1 MRQHKGKNILIR
13 ARDCQRGTA
22 AMELSLLMAIIMVPL
37 YFALLEISD
46 AMTINRRVA
55 TSVNTL
61 ADLTAQSTELSP
73 SDFSALVLGVEGMLE
88 PQDTSTLSIKVVSV
102 VLDDNKPVVHWS
114 RSRNPDGSLSE
125 PYAAGAQFSNL
136 GDNALLTDVPSLIVV
151 EMTYDHKPLIMKQ
164 VFQSVI
170 QFKRNSIRYPRLSD
184 KVQFCPTPGTCT
196 T

>member
-1 MRQHKGKNILIR
+1 MRQHKGKNVLAR

-22 AMELSLLMAIIMVPL
+22 AMELALLMAIIMIPL

-46 AMTINRRVA
+46 AMTVNRRVS

-73 SDFSALVLGVEGMLE
+73 TDFSALIEGVVSMLE

-102 VLDDNKPVVHWS
+102 ILDNNKPVVHWS
-114 RSRNPDGSLSE
+114 RSRNPDGSVSE
-125 PYAAGAQFSNL
+125 PYSAGAQYSNL
-136 GDNALLTDVPSLIVV
+136 SDDAILDDIPSLIVV
-151 EMTYDHKPLIMKQ
+151 EMTYEHKPLIMKE
-164 VFQSVI
+164 VFQSAI
-170 QFKRNSIRYPRLSD
+170 QFKRNSIRYPRLTD